1 MPSLQSYDSFN
12 SSTHKAMTRIR
23 SEGLA
28 NQLTSQDVI
37 RSLYLILYLCSL
49 WDISEEEKAVFGL
62 PQFTKFFE
70 RHIKLIFQ
78 N

>member
-1 MPSLQSYDSFN
+1 MPSLQSDDSFN

-23 SEGLA
+23 SDLEGLA

-49 WDISEEEKAVFGL
+49 WDISEEEKAVFDYHNSL
-62 PQFTKFFE
+62 NFLRDT
-70 RHIKLIFQ
+70 L